1 MVPKILFEDDFVL
14 VIDKPAGLVV
24 NRAES
29 VKEQTVQDWIENR
42 IKKYELGIMNGES
55 DFEKRAGIVHRIDKE
70 TSGILLIAKTPD
82 AFVELQRQ
90 FKDREVEKTYLA
102 LVHGEV
108 KQKEGTINAPL
119 GRLPWNRERFGI
131 LASGRESETSYKI
144 IKNYEL
150 RSMNKTSHNSFSL
163 VEFYPKTGRTH
174 QIRVHAKYI
183 HHPLVGDSLY
193 AGRKTSRQ
201 DRTWCPR
208 LFLHAAE
215 ITFTHPE
222 TQKKI
227 SIKSQLPNDLQKA
240 LSNLN

>member
-119 GRLPWNRERFGI
+119 G
-131 LASGRESETSYKI
+131 
-144 IKNYEL
+144 
-150 RSMNKTSHNSFSL
+150 
-163 VEFYPKTGRTH
+163 
-174 QIRVHAKYI
+174 
-183 HHPLVGDSLY
+183 
-193 AGRKTSRQ
+193 
-201 DRTWCPR
+201 
-208 LFLHAAE
+208 
-215 ITFTHPE
+215 
-222 TQKKI
+222 
-227 SIKSQLPNDLQKA
+227 
-240 LSNLN
+240 